1 MPKPG
6 KTPARSP
13 VPALPDPLPSLPI
26 ATKRLHALLLAAV
39 LLLIFLLHY
48 DTIRPGLDWGDDF
61 AIYLSHALN
70 ITRLHPY
77 ADTGY
82 IVNPYFPSY
91 APQAYPPG
99 FPLLLAPLLMLFPP
113 ASYMPDLIP
122 IKIFI
127 TLCLIASLW
136 LIDRLLRD
144 DLPIHARVAILAGVA
159 LSPYVIGFKNA
170 IVSDIPFVA
179 VSFAALMLAKR
190 AEADDIDKKTQIT
203 RAALVALVMIFAA
216 QVRSIGVVLPIAFIA
231 SQLLR
236 HRTITPPASVVFVI
250 YFGVA
255 VCFSLLKISSDSYFA
270 VLGVYQ
276 EDFIATITGQL
287 QFIPRFHATALQ
299 TIWSNPWD
307 IPFDDVMVP
316 LCVMLAVVGL
326 LIRLRPP
333 HPAPRSVD
341 VYFVFYYGV
350 LLIYPTPQ
358 DYRLLLPIMP
368 LFFFYIAVALK
379 KIIASRFKPLGT
391 VVAVGMVVVTLGC
404 FATFFPKAQRQSAPT
419 DLTSP
424 AAQEALNFIREKTQ
438 PGDRIL
444 CTKPR
449 AIARFA
455 QRPAT
460 PFAWSDEPGFG
471 WRQVHELRPRYLFLG
486 KQFIDNTNV
495 FYAWAHH
502 HPSVFTLV
510 FDNGSYAIFSID
522 QNAITSEVEPRN

>member
-159 LSPYVIGFKNA
+159 LSPYQ
-170 IVSDIPFVA
+170 PVA
-179 VSFAALMLAKR
+179 
-190 AEADDIDKKTQIT
+190 
-203 RAALVALVMIFAA
+203 
-216 QVRSIGVVLPIAFIA
+216 
-231 SQLLR
+231 
-236 HRTITPPASVVFVI
+236 
-250 YFGVA
+250 
-255 VCFSLLKISSDSYFA
+255 
-270 VLGVYQ
+270 
-276 EDFIATITGQL
+276 
-287 QFIPRFHATALQ
+287 
-299 TIWSNPWD
+299 
-307 IPFDDVMVP
+307 
-316 LCVMLAVVGL
+316 
-326 LIRLRPP
+326 
-333 HPAPRSVD
+333 
-341 VYFVFYYGV
+341 
-350 LLIYPTPQ
+350 
-358 DYRLLLPIMP
+358 
-368 LFFFYIAVALK
+368 
-379 KIIASRFKPLGT
+379 
-391 VVAVGMVVVTLGC
+391 
-404 FATFFPKAQRQSAPT
+404 
-419 DLTSP
+419 
-424 AAQEALNFIREKTQ
+424 
-438 PGDRIL
+438 
-444 CTKPR
+444 
-449 AIARFA
+449 
-455 QRPAT
+455 
-460 PFAWSDEPGFG
+460 
-471 WRQVHELRPRYLFLG
+471 
-486 KQFIDNTNV
+486 
-495 FYAWAHH
+495 
-502 HPSVFTLV
+502 
-510 FDNGSYAIFSID
+510 
-522 QNAITSEVEPRN
+522 